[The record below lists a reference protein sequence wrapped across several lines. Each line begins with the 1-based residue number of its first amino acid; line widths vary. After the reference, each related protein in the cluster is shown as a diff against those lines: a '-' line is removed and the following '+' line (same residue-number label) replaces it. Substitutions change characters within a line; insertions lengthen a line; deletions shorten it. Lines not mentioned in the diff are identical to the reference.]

1 MMEIIWHPFASND
14 FDQIIFYYR
23 NTFGIKTARKVRDTL
38 HHDIYHLLISH
49 PSLGFCETSLD
60 NIDQLT
66 YRSLVSGHIKII
78 YTVHNKYLYI
88 HMLWDCRRNPELLQ
102 SEMKERKQNRT
113 DDF

>member
-1 MMEIIWHPFASND
+1 MTREEIFND
-14 FDQIIFYYR
+14 HCS
-23 NTFGIKTARKVRDTL
+23 GIKTAQKVRDTL

-78 YTVHNKYLYI
+78 YTIHDKYLYI

-102 SEMKERKQNRT
+102 SEMKERK
-113 DDF
+113 

>member
-102 SEMKERKQNRT
+102 SEMKERK
-113 DDF
+113 

>member
-1 MMEIIWHPFASND
+1 MMDIIWHPFAAND

-23 NTFGIKTARKVRDTL
+23 DTFGTKTAQKVRDTL
-38 HHDIYHLLISH
+38 HHDIYHLLSSH
-49 PSLGFCETSLD
+49 PLLGFCETSLE

-78 YTVHNKYLYI
+78 YTIHDKYLYI

-102 SEMKERKQNRT
+102 SEIKGRK
-113 DDF
+113 

>member
-1 MMEIIWHPFASND
+1 MASIRFKRFRPNY
-14 FDQIIFYYR
+14 I
-23 NTFGIKTARKVRDTL
+23 
-38 HHDIYHLLISH
+38 LL
-49 PSLGFCETSLD
+49 
-60 NIDQLT
+60 IDQLT

-78 YTVHNKYLYI
+78 YTVHDKYLYI

>member
-1 MMEIIWHPFASND
+1 MEIIWHPLASND

-23 NTFGIKTARKVRDTL
+23 DTFGIKTARKVRDTL

-49 PSLGFCETSLD
+49 PSLGFCETSLE

-78 YTVHNKYLYI
+78 YTIHDKYLYI

-102 SEMKERKQNRT
+102 SEMKERK
-113 DDF
+113 

>member
-1 MMEIIWHPFASND
+1 MMEIIWHPLASKD

-23 NTFGIKTARKVRDTL
+23 DTFGIRTARKVRDTL

-49 PSLGFCETSLD
+49 PFLGFCETSLD

-78 YTVHNKYLYI
+78 YTIHDKYLYI

-102 SEMKERKQNRT
+102 SEMKERK
-113 DDF
+113 

>member
-1 MMEIIWHPFASND
+1 MEIIWHPLASND

-23 NTFGIKTARKVRDTL
+23 DTFGIKTARKVRDTL

-78 YTVHNKYLYI
+78 YTIHDKYLYI

-102 SEMKERKQNRT
+102 SEMKERK
-113 DDF
+113 